1 MRFTSSPWLVSYEIS
16 LFRFMFFLNIIRAFD
31 SRSVRKF
38 QSILSL
44 SLMFYGSLFFF
55 GNSVYGNYIMLSD
68 APTPYHF
75 T

>member
-16 LFRFMFFLNIIRAFD
+16 SFRFMFFLNIIRAFD

-44 SLMFYGSLFFF
+44 SLMFYGSLFFLGIRF
-55 GNSVYGNYIMLSD
+55 MAI
-68 APTPYHF
+68 T
-75 T
+75 